1 LSVTD
6 PFCSVA
12 GLAGPLSAAAT
23 QKCLSGPSTITTKRI
38 AANIAKLPESGLIL
52 ISLKA
57 AFHRWD
63 NFLRFD
69 QSFQIE
75 EIRDVVVFVERRDY
89 VVERIHYALFAI
101 CSDFRMAFSSI

>member
-1 LSVTD
+1 MNSC
-6 PFCSVA
+6 F
-12 GLAGPLSAAAT
+12 
-23 QKCLSGPSTITTKRI
+23 KWSGAKFPPRKPDWAPQHIDTARAMRRGRI

-69 QSFQIE
+69 QFFQIE